1 LKVKRP
7 FWAVFYDQ
15 ISIHMLEDIELDQ
28 QVRMALMNLMVVL
41 YSCGITTIHLGGLMR
56 ILGVSNQIA
65 RQYDKE
71 HLALDEDF
79 VKYVDQINE
88 PRPFDQPLH

>member
-1 LKVKRP
+1 
-7 FWAVFYDQ
+7 
-15 ISIHMLEDIELDQ
+15 MLDNIELDQ

-41 YSCGITTIHLGGLMR
+41 YSCGIDKIHLGGLMR

-65 RQYDKE
+65 QQYDDE
-71 HLALDEDF
+71 QLLLDDDF

-88 PRPFDQPLH
+88 PRPTDQALH

>member
-1 LKVKRP
+1 
-7 FWAVFYDQ
+7 
-15 ISIHMLEDIELDQ
+15 MLDHIKLDQ

-65 RQYDKE
+65 RRYDKE
-71 HLALDEDF
+71 QLELDDNF
-79 VKYVDQINE
+79 VKYVDEINE
-88 PRPFDQPLH
+88 PRPMDQPLH